1 MAGELRAELHD
12 DGDGFFSGLVP
23 LQSVPEYRLSVA
35 YDGAVQDVEDAYRF
49 LPALG
54 DLDLHLIGE
63 GRHEELWQA
72 LGARTMTHQGVAG
85 TRFTVWAPDAQ
96 GVRLAGTFNFWDGT
110 GAPSAPSAPP
120 ASGSCSCRASARAS
134 CTSSRSPGRTGPRRS
149 APTPWPAAPRSPE
162 HVLHRHRLALH
173 LGRRGVARPTP
184 PSPRPQGPVLR
195 LRAPSRLLAPGPDVP
210 PARRT
215 TPRLHQGLGLH
226 PRRTDAG
233 RRAPLR
239 RLMGLPGHRLLR
251 PDRPPRH
258 PRRLQVPRRL
268 AAPGRYRR
276 PHGLGAGPLPARR
289 LGVGRVRRPPP
300 VRARGPA
307 PRRAPRLGHPGVRL
321 RPPRGPQLPC
331 GERRLLVRGVP
342 HRRPARGRGRLDA
355 LPRLLTRARPV
366 DPERAR
372 RPGEPRRRGLPPGD
386 ERDRVPQGARCR
398 HHRRGVDRLGRR
410 HPRHAPH
417 RAGRIRRPGLR
428 VEVEHGLDARLAGL
442 HVPRAGAP
450 QVPPPRDD
458 VLDGVRVQRE
468 LRPADLARRG
478 RPRQAVT
485 RLQDARRLVA
495 AARQPPR
502 LPRLHVGPPRQ
513 ATPLHGAGVRPG
525 RRVVRDP
532 RPRLVLLD
540 PAYGAEADHRGV
552 RNLVRDLNT
561 VYRHTP
567 ALWQL
572 DTDPAGFQWITG
584 DSAEDNVLA
593 FLRYDA
599 DGSPS
604 SPSATSPPSS
614 ATTTASAPP
623 TTSRP
628 GTKPS
633 TPTPPSTAAA
643 TSPTR
648 PP

>member
-1 MAGELRAELHD
+1 MAGARGAD
-12 DGDGFFSGLVP
+12 DDASG
-23 LQSVPEYRLSVA
+23 R
-35 YDGAVQDVEDAYRF
+35 R
-49 LPALG
+49 
-54 DLDLHLIGE
+54 
-63 GRHEELWQA
+63 RHPVHR
-72 LGARTMTHQGVAG
+72 G
-85 TRFTVWAPDAQ
+85 APDAQ

-120 ASGSCSCRASARAS
+120 AYGSCSCRASARAS

-195 LRAPSRLLAPGPDVP
+195 LRAPSRLLAPGSDVP
-210 PARRT
+210 PAGRT
-215 TPRLHQGLGLH
+215 TPRIHQGLGLH

-398 HHRRGVDRLGRR
+398 HHRRGVHRLGRR

-532 RPRLVLLD
+532 RPRLVAPRPGLRRRGRPPRRTQPRPRPQHGL
-540 PAYGAEADHRGV
+540 PPHPRAVATGHRPGRLPVDHRRLRGGQ
-552 RNLVRDLNT
+552 RPRLPPLRRRRL
-561 VYRHTP
+561 P
-567 ALWQL
+567 L
-572 DTDPAGFQWITG
+572 
-584 DSAEDNVLA
+584 LA
-593 FLRYDA
+593 VSNF
-599 DGSPS
+599 S
-604 SPSATSPPSS
+604 PSS